1 MDNKNNRTDREEAAA
16 NKAGGMLNQVKG
28 NVKEAWGDLTDNP
41 VTEREGARDRVK
53 GRIQEEYGD
62 LKKKES
68 EIERDLSD
76 IESGRV

>member
-1 MDNKNNRTDREEAAA
+1 MDNKNNRTDIEEAAA
-16 NKAGGMLNQVKG
+16 NKTGGVLNQVKG

-41 VTEREGARDRVK
+41 AVEREGQRDRIK

-68 EIERDLSD
+68 EVERDLKD
-76 IESGRV
+76 IDKEHV